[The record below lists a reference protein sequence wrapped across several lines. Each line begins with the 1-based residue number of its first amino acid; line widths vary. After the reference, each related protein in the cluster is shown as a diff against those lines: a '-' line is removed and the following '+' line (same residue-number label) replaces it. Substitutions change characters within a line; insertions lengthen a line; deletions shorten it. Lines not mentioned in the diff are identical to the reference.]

1 MPTVLPARVS
11 RVAVSSISIF
21 ARPKSRTF
29 TWPVVV
35 SIRFDGFEIAVH
47 DPGGV
52 SSGER
57 IGHLCDQASD
67 LGHRQWSA
75 GKASGERFALVMRH
89 RDERLAGE
97 VADLVDRSDVR
108 VIERAGRARL
118 PQQAGSGVGMAGG
131 LRREEL
137 ERDPALEVRVFG
149 QIHRPHPAGADVA
162 EDPVVGDGG
171 ADHLDTY

>member
-1 MPTVLPARVS
+1 M
-11 RVAVSSISIF
+11 
-21 ARPKSRTF
+21 
-29 TWPVVV
+29 
-35 SIRFDGFEIAVH
+35 H

-57 IGHLCDQASD
+57 IGDLCDEASD

-75 GKASGERFALVMRH
+75 GKASGQRFALVMRH

-97 VADLVDRSDVR
+97 VADLVDRRDVR

-118 PQQAGSGVGMAGG
+118 PQQAGRGVRMAGG
-131 LRREEL
+131 LGRQEL
-137 ERDPALEVRVFG
+137 ERYPALEVRILG
-149 QIHRPHPAGADVA
+149 EIHRPHPAGADVA
-162 EDPVVGDGG
+162 DDPVVGDGG

>member
-1 MPTVLPARVS
+1 
-11 RVAVSSISIF
+11 
-21 ARPKSRTF
+21 
-29 TWPVVV
+29 
-35 SIRFDGFEIAVH
+35 VH

-57 IGHLCDQASD
+57 IGDLCEEASD

-75 GKASGERFALVMRH
+75 GKASGQRFALVMRH

-118 PQQAGSGVGMAGG
+118 SQQAGSGVGMAGG

-137 ERDPALEVRVFG
+137 ERDPAVEVRIFG
-149 QIHRPHPAGADVA
+149 QINSTHAARADVA
-162 EDPVVGDGG
+162 EDPVVRDGS
-171 ADHLDTY
+171 ADHARLASPTAAEMPGGHVAAAHYAHAEWRIDR